1 VILPFLQLS
10 GRAPVGKG
18 FGRTCKIELPEYNA
32 NALAIVIEHV
42 YGMDVSVPLEE
53 APPRCL
59 SDVFRLSTT
68 WGLPALVALTA
79 HILGLHAERQ
89 GTAALRSILGVIRD
103 ILPCPQEAIN

>member
-1 VILPFLQLS
+1 MQ
-10 GRAPVGKG
+10 
-18 FGRTCKIELPEYNA
+18 EYNA

-42 YGMDVSVPLEE
+42 YGMDVSALLEK

-59 SDVFRLSTT
+59 PDVFRLGTT
-68 WGLPALVALTA
+68 WDLLALVALTA

-103 ILPCPQEAIN
+103 ILPCPPEAIN

>member
-1 VILPFLQLS
+1 MQ
-10 GRAPVGKG
+10 
-18 FGRTCKIELPEYNA
+18 EYNA

-42 YGMDVSVPLEE
+42 YGMDVSSLLEE
-53 APPRCL
+53 ASPRCL
-59 SDVFRLSTT
+59 PDVLPLGTT